1 MDGVEQWFGTGR
13 TEAVRSPWYTRR
25 VTEHRVHLLWLAGR
39 GLHLWVERA
48 EGHAVVVDSAT
59 LGPDDLAASLLDLVR
74 SRALRR
80 RDGMKVAT
88 PKGQVREISLYT
100 QAWTPEQA
108 LTVLGTL
115 SAHLR
120 GGGDVGQLSAET
132 VWLVRLYEL
141 LLEIVDTGRV
151 MMKLHFADGQWF
163 PVWCVSSSGVH
174 NRILLE

>member
-1 MDGVEQWFGTGR
+1 M
-13 TEAVRSPWYTRR
+13 
-25 VTEHRVHLLWLAGR
+25 TEHRVHLLWLAGR
-39 GLHLWVERA
+39 GLHLWVERV

-59 LGPDDLAASLLDLVR
+59 LGPDDLAAPLLDLVK

-80 RDGMKVAT
+80 RDGMRVAT

-115 SAHLR
+115 SAYLR
-120 GGGDVGQLSAET
+120 GGGDIPQLSAET

-151 MMKLHFADGQWF
+151 MMKLRFRRRSVVPGVVRLLLRGAQPDPQGVPGILPGGADAQRRG
-163 PVWCVSSSGVH
+163 
-174 NRILLE
+174 